1 MLRLSLVSLFFSPQ
15 NWPSVAEM
23 PRASHTI
30 KLSIGKLFYF
40 LLHGKTSLETE
51 EFVVGAGLSSKF
63 KIPITFFIYKEK
75 FTKIIGFGL
84 FWPCDISY
92 SVPIESFF
100 QTSLFPSLPPLKSCH
115 PREFPLA

>member
-51 EFVVGAGLSSKF
+51 EFVVGAGLSSKLQD
-63 KIPITFFIYKEK
+63 TYN
-75 FTKIIGFGL
+75 L
-84 FWPCDISY
+84 FH
-92 SVPIESFF
+92 
-100 QTSLFPSLPPLKSCH
+100 L
-115 PREFPLA
+115 